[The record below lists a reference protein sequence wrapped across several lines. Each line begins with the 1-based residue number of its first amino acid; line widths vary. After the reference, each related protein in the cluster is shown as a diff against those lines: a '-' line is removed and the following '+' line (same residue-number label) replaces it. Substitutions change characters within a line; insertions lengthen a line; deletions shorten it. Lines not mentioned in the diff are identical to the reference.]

1 MKWLVT
7 IAIVAAAG
15 WAGYDWFHGF
25 MAQEALGSA
34 IEAAIDE
41 PRSRTFA
48 QMRQEIQAAARQ
60 QGMTLDPSQI
70 ELQVTAS
77 DYRPVAG
84 QMISNAGFTT
94 GSQRLTARV
103 RYDQHLWG
111 RSRPVVLER
120 AKDYVT
126 SVTPPQGPRDRLL
139 REAP

>member
-7 IAIVAAAG
+7 LAIVAAAG

-25 MAQEALGSA
+25 MAQEALGSS

-41 PRSRTFA
+41 PRYRTHE
-48 QMRQEIQAAARQ
+48 QIRQEIQAAARQ
-60 QGMTLDPSQI
+60 QGIELEPSQI
-70 ELQVTAS
+70 ELQVTTS
-77 DYRPVAG
+77 DYRPIAG

-103 RYDQHLWG
+103 HYDRRLWG
-111 RSRPVVLER
+111 RSRPVMLER
-120 AKDYVT
+120 AKVYVT

-139 REAP
+139 REVP